1 MRESTRSL
9 NKSTRNM
16 EASPSKIKLTVKEI
30 PEEDN
35 NAVKKTT
42 KKNKKDEK
50 KLNEFMKIYGL

>member
-1 MRESTRSL
+1 
-9 NKSTRNM
+9 M